1 MRTSIA
7 LLPALVVGIVIA
19 AGPALAQSAW
29 SGSTPAFDS
38 DARRVAE
45 QAEAERAARRA
56 TQSPVAYPKHMDG
69 GERPDIK
76 PAEPPI
82 VYFDQN
88 EDAGSIIIDTQGR
101 KLYYVLPGKKAYQ
114 YPISVGRDGFTWSG
128 TERISRIA
136 AWPAWTPPPEMHK
149 RQPGLPITVSGGLKN
164 PQGAR
169 AIYLGNTIYRIHGT
183 NNDRTVGRANSSGCF
198 RLTNE
203 HVVHLASIAKV
214 GRQGAGAAGLRG
226 RRQRERAAV
235 LPVQLLASRAGEAG
249 GSPQGSEAG
258 GEEGNPSSREDRAAA
273 GTAVTAT
280 DGGQGRTVGRCQQGC
295 GVASRSCRSS
305 RHDWRAISG
314 PPVRSRKPSDRSHRP
329 ATRKPHFGQ
338 CPGKVKPRSWR
349 KRRKGTRDE
358 RDDVERRDSAGVVI
372 WHGAVAHRR
381 GRARACRPA
390 RRNFRV
396 CRALRPPRRPGHPPH
411 QGPPPRHARARAPPP
426 SCRAARAIRPSS
438 TAGRS
443 TAPSAA
449 RKPST
454 PPWRR

>member
-1 MRTSIA
+1 
-7 LLPALVVGIVIA
+7 
-19 AGPALAQSAW
+19 
-29 SGSTPAFDS
+29 
-38 DARRVAE
+38 
-45 QAEAERAARRA
+45 
-56 TQSPVAYPKHMDG
+56 MDG

-214 GRQGAGAAGLRG
+214 GAKVR
-226 RRQRERAAV
+226 V
-235 LPVQLLASRAGEAG
+235 LQAYAG
-249 GSPQGSEAG
+249 GVSENA
-258 GEEGNPSSREDRAAA
+258 PLSSLFSFWPAEPAKPAAPRKA
-273 GTAVTAT
+273 AKPAVKKAT
-280 DGGQGRTVGRCQQGC
+280 
-295 GVASRSCRSS
+295 
-305 RHDWRAISG
+305 
-314 PPVRSRKPSDRSHRP
+314 P
-329 ATRKPHFGQ
+329 
-338 CPGKVKPRSWR
+338 
-349 KRRKGTRDE
+349 
-358 RDDVERRDSAGVVI
+358 
-372 WHGAVAHRR
+372 AVAK
-381 GRARACRPA
+381 A
-390 RRNFRV
+390 
-396 CRALRPPRRPGHPPH
+396 
-411 QGPPPRHARARAPPP
+411 APPP
-426 SCRAARAIRPSS
+426 A
-438 TAGRS
+438 TAS
-443 TAPSAA
+443 PPQTEATAAPSADA
-449 RKPST
+449 SKAAQ
-454 PPWRR
+454 